1 MESAQ
6 ASELPVLLTAVLVI
20 RIVLLEPV
28 ATKLND
34 MGTVVLSLTTAV
46 CVLMI
51 WLELSKISTLNV

>member
-6 ASELPVLLTAVLVI
+6 ASELPELLTAVLVI

-28 ATKLND
+28 ATKLNY
-34 MGTVVLSLTTAV
+34 MGTVDLSFTTAV

-51 WLELSKISTLNV
+51 WLALSKISTLNV